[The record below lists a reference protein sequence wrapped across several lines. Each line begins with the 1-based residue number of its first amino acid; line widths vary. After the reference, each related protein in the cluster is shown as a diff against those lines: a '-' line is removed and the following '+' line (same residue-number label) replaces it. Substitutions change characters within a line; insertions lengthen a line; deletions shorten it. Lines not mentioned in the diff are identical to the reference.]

1 MKYVFQ
7 SGFAQDIEGMLRFKE
22 SLGHRAE
29 SYLSNLRQ
37 FDRLLCR
44 VIPGDLPAD
53 QSHGR

>member
-37 FDRLLCR
+37 FDRFCAESY
-44 VIPGDLPAD
+44 PGT
-53 QSHGR
+53 